1 LLHQVH
7 RQFKVLRANQ
17 LRVSDLTY
25 ILTWQG
31 LSMRPLIDMFV
42 RRIVGWGVSNSMRT
56 DIVLAVLEQALYAR
70 QPEYD
75 NNLIHHS
82 DTGSRYVSFAKAS
95 VSPNQASSP
104 LWVVRA
110 MSSSMTSRQAA
121 AENSP
126 HHPCFKPFFKIM
138 AIFRRAVAVRARC
151 ISDKRR

>member
-1 LLHQVH
+1 LHQVH

-70 QPEYD
+70 EPEYD

-82 DTGSRYVSFAKAS
+82 DTGSRYVSFATAS
-95 VSPNQASSP
+95 VLPNKGNELIDDIAP
-104 LWVVRA
+104 
-110 MSSSMTSRQAA
+110 SSS
-121 AENSP
+121 
-126 HHPCFKPFFKIM
+126 
-138 AIFRRAVAVRARC
+138 
-151 ISDKRR
+151 